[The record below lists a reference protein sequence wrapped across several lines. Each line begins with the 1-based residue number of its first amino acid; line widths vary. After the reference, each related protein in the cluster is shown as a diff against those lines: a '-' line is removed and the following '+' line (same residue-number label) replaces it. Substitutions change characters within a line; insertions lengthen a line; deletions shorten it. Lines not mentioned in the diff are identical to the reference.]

1 MSETRRFNRFSVGLA
16 VFVFLLL
23 ALSAWFYFLDGFP
36 AQTKIVEIPQ
46 GLGLSAIAEKL
57 EGEGVIRKAEI
68 FSLPVFLSGTQG
80 KLKHGEYVFSAGEA
94 PYSVHRKLRRG
105 EVSLR
110 KVTFPEGV
118 TLVRMAEI
126 LEASRIVSRKEFL
139 ALAEDSE
146 YSTEKLGVNVLSLEG
161 FLFPDTYFFAKA
173 IAPRKKSIEAMLYRF
188 REVCATLGITGTEP
202 EIKRIVTVASLI
214 EKETSFPPE
223 RPLVS
228 AVIRNRLKKGMKLEF
243 DPTVIYALGEKFD
256 GDIRKKDLS
265 FPSPYNTYVVSGL
278 PPGPIAAPGLDS
290 IRAALEPADVD
301 YLYFVSNG
309 DGIHIFSSKYEDH
322 LNAVN
327 RLLKKSKTM
336 IFYTSKASFR

>member
-1 MSETRRFNRFSVGLA
+1 MSETRGFNRFSKGLA
-16 VFVFLLL
+16 IFVFVLL
-23 ALSAWFYFLDGFP
+23 ALSAWFYFLDGFSTE
-36 AQTKIVEIPQ
+36 TKIVEIPQ
-46 GLGLSAIAEKL
+46 GLGLSAIVEKL

-68 FSLPVFLSGTQG
+68 LLLSAFLSGTQR

-94 PYSVHRKLRRG
+94 PYTVHRKLRRG

-110 KVTFPEGV
+110 KVTFPEGI
-118 TLVRMAEI
+118 TLVQIAGI
-126 LEASRIVSRKEFL
+126 LEASQIVPREEFL
-139 ALAEDSE
+139 ALAENGE
-146 YSTEKLGVNVLSLEG
+146 YSTKKLGMDVSSLEG
-161 FLFPDTYFFAKA
+161 FLFPDTYFFARDCSADKV
-173 IAPRKKSIEAMLYRF
+173 IETMLDRF
-188 REVCATLGITGTEP
+188 REACVTLGIASMQP
-202 EIKRIVTVASLI
+202 DIKEIVTIASLI
-214 EKETSFPPE
+214 EKETAFPPE

-228 AVIRNRLKKGMKLEF
+228 AVIRNRLRKGMKLEF

-309 DGIHIFSSKYEDH
+309 DGIHVFSKTYGDH
-322 LNAVN
+322 QNAVK
-327 RLLKKSKTM
+327 RLLKKEKQ
-336 IFYTSKASFR
+336 

>member
-1 MSETRRFNRFSVGLA
+1 MSGTHGFNRFSKGLA
-16 VFVFLLL
+16 VFVFVLLI
-23 ALSAWFYFLDGFP
+23 LSAWFYFLDGFSTE
-36 AQTKIVEIPQ
+36 TKIVDIPR

-68 FSLPVFLSGTQG
+68 LFLSAFLSGTQG
-80 KLKHGEYVFSAGEA
+80 KLKHGEYMFSAGEA

-118 TLVRMAEI
+118 TLAHMAKI
-126 LEASRIVSRKEFL
+126 LEASQIVSREEFL
-139 ALAEDSE
+139 VLAENSE
-146 YSTEKLGVNVLSLEG
+146 YSTKKLGVDVLSLEG
-161 FLFPDTYFFAKA
+161 FLFPDTYFFARDCSAEKVV
-173 IAPRKKSIEAMLYRF
+173 EAMLNRF
-188 REVCATLGITGTEP
+188 REACATLGITGTEP
-202 EIKRIVTVASLI
+202 EIKKIVTIASLI

-243 DPTVIYALGEKFD
+243 DPTVIYALGERFD
-256 GDIRKKDLS
+256 GDIRKKDLR

-301 YLYFVSNG
+301 YLYFVANG
-309 DGIHIFSSKYEDH
+309 DGYHLFSNTYKDH
-322 LNAVN
+322 VNALNKIL
-327 RLLKKSKTM
+327 R
-336 IFYTSKASFR
+336 KAE

>member
-1 MSETRRFNRFSVGLA
+1 MSGIRGFNRLSKGLA

-23 ALSAWFYFLDGFP
+23 ALSAWFYFLDGFSTE
-36 AQTKIVEIPQ
+36 TKIVEIPQ

-68 FSLPVFLSGTQG
+68 LFLSAFLSGTQR

-94 PYSVHRKLRRG
+94 PYAVHRKLRRG

-110 KVTFPEGV
+110 KVTFPEGI
-118 TLVRMAEI
+118 TLVQMAGI
-126 LEASRIVSRKEFL
+126 LDASQIVPREEFL
-139 ALAEDSE
+139 ALAESGE
-146 YSTEKLGVNVLSLEG
+146 YSTKKLGADVSSLEG
-161 FLFPDTYFFAKA
+161 FLFPDTYFFARDYPGEKV
-173 IAPRKKSIEAMLYRF
+173 IETMLDRF
-188 REVCATLGITGTEP
+188 REACAMLGIASMQSD
-202 EIKRIVTVASLI
+202 INKIVTIASLI
-214 EKETSFPPE
+214 EKETAFPPE

-228 AVIRNRLKKGMKLEF
+228 AVIHNRLRKGMKLEF

-256 GDIRKKDLS
+256 GNIRKKDLS

-290 IRAALEPADVD
+290 IRAALEPADVN

-309 DGIHIFSSKYEDH
+309 DGVHVFSSTYGDH
-322 LNAVN
+322 QNAVK
-327 RLLKKSKTM
+327 RILRKEKQ
-336 IFYTSKASFR
+336 

>member
-1 MSETRRFNRFSVGLA
+1 MSGTRGFNRFSKWLA
-16 VFVFLLL
+16 VFVSLLL

-68 FSLPVFLSGTQG
+68 FSLPAFLSGTQR
-80 KLKHGEYVFSAGEA
+80 KLKHGEYLFSAGEA
-94 PYSVHRKLRRG
+94 PYSVQRKLRRG

-118 TLVRMAEI
+118 TLARMAEI
-126 LEASRIVSRKEFL
+126 LEASQIVSREEFL
-139 ALAEDSE
+139 SLAQSSE
-146 YSTEKLGVNVLSLEG
+146 YSAEKLGTDVSSLEG
-161 FLFPDTYFFAKA
+161 FLFPDTYFFARGCSA
-173 IAPRKKSIEAMLYRF
+173 ERVIETMLGRF
-188 REVCATLGITGTEP
+188 WEACATLGIADTEP
-202 EIKRIVTVASLI
+202 EIKKIVTIASLI
-214 EKETSFPPE
+214 EKETAFSPE

-290 IRAALEPADVD
+290 IRVAIEPADVD

-309 DGIHIFSSKYEDH
+309 DGTHIFSSKYEDH

-327 RLLKKSKTM
+327 RLLKKAKQ
-336 IFYTSKASFR
+336 

>member
-1 MSETRRFNRFSVGLA
+1 MSGTCGFNRFSAGLA
-16 VFVFLLL
+16 VFVFVLL
-23 ALSAWFYFLDGFP
+23 ALSAWFYFLDGFSTE
-36 AQTKIVEIPQ
+36 TKIVDIPQ

-68 FSLPVFLSGTQG
+68 LFLSAFLSGTQG
-80 KLKHGEYVFSAGEA
+80 KLKHGEYMFSAGEA

-118 TLVRMAEI
+118 TLAHMAKI
-126 LEASRIVSRKEFL
+126 LEASQIVSRKEFL

-146 YSTEKLGVNVLSLEG
+146 YSTKKLGVDVLSLEG
-161 FLFPDTYFFAKA
+161 FLFPDTYFFARDCSAEKVV
-173 IAPRKKSIEAMLYRF
+173 EAMLNRF
-188 REVCATLGITGTEP
+188 REACATLGITGTEP
-202 EIKRIVTVASLI
+202 EIKKIVTIASLI

-243 DPTVIYALGEKFD
+243 DPTVIYALGERFD
-256 GDIRKKDLS
+256 GDIRKKDLR

-301 YLYFVSNG
+301 YLYFVANG
-309 DGIHIFSSKYEDH
+309 DGYHLFSNTYKDH
-322 LNAVN
+322 VNALNKIL
-327 RLLKKSKTM
+327 R
-336 IFYTSKASFR
+336 KAE